1 VCNWFLCFF
10 PNPSLLSQGTGEKEV
25 TKREDKRKGEEMT
38 KEDLEREIYLLELE
52 SIDELEE
59 RVNADG
65 GETVLPL

>member
-1 VCNWFLCFF
+1 
-10 PNPSLLSQGTGEKEV
+10 
-25 TKREDKRKGEEMT
+25 MT